1 MRINILLDTVG
12 LSALNK
18 KGESEMRTE
27 ANQVAESLELPPRV
41 SKFLTEMTGASMY
54 EFALVAS
61 LVAVVGII
69 VLVALSIGA

>member
-18 KGESEMRTE
+18 KGESEMRAE